1 MQCGELAR
9 GEAAL
14 GLQLEE
20 AEVWLLGKP
29 PLPILLLRRARSD
42 MFPAPWDTSIRME
55 AVLHSHVVARLNS
68 LQISAADLAASAK
81 FYGQF
86 LGLELDD
93 EPHQHS
99 GNEALHYDIAWG
111 DFASGDYMMLHLAQA
126 RLGEHTTGAEIGIT
140 VVDVDAV
147 HQKAAELGVTVLEQP
162 HDGEW
167 GRNAVYQ
174 DPDGN
179 IVSVT
184 TA

>member
-1 MQCGELAR
+1 MRSRPGATLAPGR
-9 GEAAL
+9 
-14 GLQLEE
+14 
-20 AEVWLLGKP
+20 
-29 PLPILLLRRARSD
+29 
-42 MFPAPWDTSIRME
+42 
-55 AVLHSHVVARLNS
+55 AVLHSRVVARLNS
-68 LQISAADLAASAK
+68 LQVWAADLAASAR

-99 GNEALHYDIAWG
+99 GNEALHHDVAWG

-126 RLGEHTTGAEIGIT
+126 KPGQHTTGAQIGIT
-140 VVDVDAV
+140 VGNVDAI
-147 HQKAAELGVTVLEQP
+147 HQKAAQFGVTVLERP

-167 GRNAVYQ
+167 GRNAMYE